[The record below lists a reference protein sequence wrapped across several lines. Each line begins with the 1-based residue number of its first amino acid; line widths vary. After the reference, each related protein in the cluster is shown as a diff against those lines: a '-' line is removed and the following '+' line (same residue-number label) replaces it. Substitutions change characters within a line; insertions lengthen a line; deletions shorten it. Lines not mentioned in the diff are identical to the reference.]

1 MNEYIEVRVVNEDGE
16 EARFSWYRDDTMTT
30 GMAGPIPELVREAVG
45 LISVQR
51 DIAERLG
58 RCRFTLQREMK
69 ATGATEYV
77 CDGGVAVL
85 QERGVSY
92 DPDKLDALKELL
104 PEDEL
109 VEAGA
114 LALEHE
120 ETKTTVVP
128 RRWNATK
135 LKGFAKRGAVI
146 RGIIEG
152 ARTIEGHVVEV
163 AAPKAKGG

>member
-1 MNEYIEVRVVNEDGE
+1 M
-16 EARFSWYRDDTMTT
+16 
-30 GMAGPIPELVREAVG
+30 
-45 LISVQR
+45 
-51 DIAERLG
+51 
-58 RCRFTLQREMK
+58 
-69 ATGATEYV
+69 
-77 CDGGVAVL
+77 L

-152 ARTIEGHVVEV
+152 ARTIEGARRRGCGAQGEGGLICYATLRFHRRGQPRRQSPCQGHR
-163 AAPKAKGG
+163 ARGLHPKDYA